1 MIGHYKNLETNS
13 AITLNIVYDDV
24 IGVIVNRQIINSIKM
39 SHVYHLNVRFINDFL
54 LYEMIIN

>member
-39 SHVYHLNVRFINDFL
+39 SHVYQLNVRFTNDFL

>member
-1 MIGHYKNLETNS
+1 MIGHCKNLETNS

-39 SHVYHLNVRFINDFL
+39 SHVYHLNVRFTNDFL